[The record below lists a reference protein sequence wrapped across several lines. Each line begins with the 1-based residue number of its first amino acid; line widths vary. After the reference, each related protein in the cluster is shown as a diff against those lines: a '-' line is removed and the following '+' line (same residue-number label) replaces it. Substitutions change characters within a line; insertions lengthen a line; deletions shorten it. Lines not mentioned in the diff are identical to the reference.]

1 MSLNRRFGTISAD
14 SGIFSNT
21 GTTASSFTVKSAAVT
36 GKIKVLVA
44 AGAADKTLTLTN
56 TALTDDRTVTFQD
69 ATGTVALTTDV
80 TGSTGTTAN
89 TFTVDS
95 DSVLGKMVIDVAL
108 GAADKTLTVTNEA
121 LTADQIITL
130 PNATGT
136 VQLLQHVVLTHAM
149 GTNSALATS
158 GADLASGSDYVQYGV
173 FVAPVD
179 IVVTT
184 MYDTLTE
191 AYTKDTDDAVIAIKN
206 DAGAVLI
213 TRTLTAGGEAA
224 KAHHAT
230 APGGGP
236 ATVTAGTRLDLAIT
250 ATGAGGTGHAVV
262 VLEYYVP

>member
-1 MSLNRRFGTISAD
+1 MSLNRRFGTITAD

-36 GKIKVLVA
+36 GKIKVQVT

-56 TALTDDRTVTFQD
+56 TALTDNRTVTFQD
-69 ATGTVALTTDV
+69 ADGTVAYLDDV
-80 TGSTGTTAN
+80 AAAASTVSN
-89 TFTVDS
+89 TFTIDTDS
-95 DSVLGKMVIDVAL
+95 ALGKMVIDVAL
-108 GAADKTLTVTNEA
+108 GAADKTLTITNEA

-191 AYTKDTDDAVIAIKN
+191 AYAKDATDAVIAVKD
-206 DAGAVLI
+206 DAGAVVT